1 MSIENY
7 TCTLNRWHKV
17 SERLSKEFSSLS
29 KTAKEGL
36 TTTSVSE
43 YLGQQQIE
51 RLEQFRASCLEQ
63 LDKAL
68 QIQDVI
74 ARIRQ
79 ALAEANERTGVSRE
93 LAEYD
98 KLTKRASLLNAI
110 CEAQTANLI
119 RLDELENVKNP
130 PRSEDWRDR
139 GQAKIPVA
147 LLHGEALAA
156 MNRRAQET
164 TAAMYALADRIADLN
179 KTQVSIELPEEIAR
193 LAGL

>member
-1 MSIENY
+1 MTINNY

-17 SERLSKEFSSLS
+17 SERFSKEFSNLS
-29 KTAKEGL
+29 KNAKEGL
-36 TTTSVSE
+36 TATSVSE
-43 YLGQQQIE
+43 YLGPQQIE

-63 LDKAL
+63 LNRAL

-74 ARIRQ
+74 TRIRQ
-79 ALAEANERTGVSRE
+79 TLAEANERTGVSRD

-98 KLTKRASLLNAI
+98 KLTKRANLLNAI

-119 RLDELENVKNP
+119 PPAELENVKNP

-139 GQAKIPVA
+139 GQTKIPVA
-147 LLHGEALAA
+147 LLDGEALAA
-156 MNRRAQET
+156 MNRQAQET
-164 TAAMYALADRIADLN
+164 TSAMYALADRIADLN
-179 KTQVSIELPEEIAR
+179 KTQVSIELPEEIAH